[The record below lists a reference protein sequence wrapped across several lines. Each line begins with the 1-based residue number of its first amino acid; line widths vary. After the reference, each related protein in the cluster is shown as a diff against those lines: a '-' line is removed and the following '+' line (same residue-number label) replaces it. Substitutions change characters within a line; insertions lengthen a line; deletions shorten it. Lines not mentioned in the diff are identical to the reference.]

1 MFGAVAKSYFAEK
14 MGIDPHK
21 LFVVSIMPCI
31 AKKSE
36 CELPTMN
43 DACGDP
49 DVDVVLTTREMARL
63 LRSDHILPSG
73 PGRRSPL
80 TAPWAPAPARR

>member
-1 MFGAVAKSYFAEK
+1 MFGAVAKSYFAQK
-14 MGIDPHK
+14 IGVDPHK
-21 LFVVSIMPCI
+21 MFVVSIMPCI

-36 CELPTMN
+36 CALPTMR

-49 DVDVVLTTREMARL
+49 DVDVVLTTREMTRM
-63 LRSDHILPSG
+63 LRSEHHHARGPARRRPS
-73 PGRRSPL
+73 